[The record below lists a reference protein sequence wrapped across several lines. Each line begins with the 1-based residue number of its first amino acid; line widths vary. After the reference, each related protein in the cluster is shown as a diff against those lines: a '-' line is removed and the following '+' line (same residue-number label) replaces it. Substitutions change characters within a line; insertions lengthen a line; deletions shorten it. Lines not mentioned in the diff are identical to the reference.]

1 MIKISG
7 KQIEA
12 VVFDFD
18 GTLYENGFFLKFI
31 FLIYNILHFKI
42 FFSHRKVIAGLRGN
56 DFGTPELYST
66 RVFSEMAKRTGKSLE
81 TIQNWYYKIF
91 KRTFCSILKKYCKPR
106 KKFND
111 LCHFLKENQVKTA
124 IFSDYGFIGS
134 RLEALNIE
142 LDCFDL
148 LVSGETEGVLKPGP
162 RPLLK
167 IAKHFGIAPEKVLV
181 VGDRA
186 DTDGL
191 AAANAGMN
199 YYIIKKKSGK
209 DNSVSWNKLLKI
221 LMNNKTDKETA

>member
-1 MIKISG
+1 MIEVSG
-7 KQIEA
+7 KKIEA

-18 GTLYENGFFLKFI
+18 GTLYENGYFFKFI

-42 FFSHRKVIAGLRGN
+42 FFSHRKVIAALRGN

-66 RVFSEMAKRTGKSLE
+66 KVFSEMAKRTGKSLE
-81 TIQNWYYKIF
+81 TMQNWYYKIF
-91 KRTFCSILKKYCKPR
+91 KKTFCSILKRYCKPR
-106 KKFND
+106 KNFND
-111 LCHFLKENQVKTA
+111 LCRFLKQNQVKTA

-167 IAKHFGIAPEKVLV
+167 IASHFGIAPEKVLV

-191 AAANAGMN
+191 AAENAGMN
-199 YYIIKKKSGK
+199 YYIIKKRSSAE
-209 DNSVSWNKLLKI
+209 NTVSWNKLLKI